1 MQSIDSIET
10 YPYGKS
16 KDLVSEKE
24 VIKCSNIT
32 KRYKKML
39 NFDDVVKEN
48 IKEHNPNWSQIPD
61 NLRKILIIGG
71 SRSNSLFK
79 VINQQTDINK
89 IYLYAKDPHEAN
101 TYIFFR

>member
-1 MQSIDSIET
+1 M
-10 YPYGKS
+10 
-16 KDLVSEKE
+16 
-24 VIKCSNIT
+24 IKCNNIT
-32 KRYKKML
+32 KRY
-39 NFDDVVKEN
+39 DDVVKEN

-71 SRSNSLFK
+71 SRSNSLFN

>member
-1 MQSIDSIET
+1 M
-10 YPYGKS
+10 
-16 KDLVSEKE
+16 
-24 VIKCSNIT
+24 IKCNNIT
-32 KRYKKML
+32 KRY
-39 NFDDVVKEN
+39 DDVVKED

-71 SRSNSLFK
+71 SRSNSLFN

-89 IYLYAKDPHEAN
+89 IYLYSKDPHEAN

>member
-1 MQSIDSIET
+1 M
-10 YPYGKS
+10 
-16 KDLVSEKE
+16 
-24 VIKCSNIT
+24 IKCNNIT
-32 KRYKKML
+32 KRY
-39 NFDDVVKEN
+39 DDVVKEN

-71 SRSNSLFK
+71 SRSNSLFN

-89 IYLYAKDPHEAN
+89 IYLCAKDPHEAN